1 MLGILEFATDIGH
14 DSGTSVSPDD
24 SVHASNFTGKI
35 HWVQLDVG
43 VDDNDHFISPEER
56 LPARV
61 VRLRPR
67 WWGDDRPAPSPRSRR
82 TIAGSGHA
90 TMAPASC
97 ERVTVSFSTA

>member
-1 MLGILEFATDIGH
+1 MLGILEVATDSATTRARGQP
-14 DSGTSVSPDD
+14 GLR
-24 SVHASNFTGKI
+24 VHASKFTGKI
-35 HWVQLDVG
+35 DWVQLDVG
-43 VDDNDHFISPEER
+43 TGETPFISPEEC
-56 LPARV
+56 LPPRV

>member
-1 MLGILEFATDIGH
+1 MLGILEVATDIGH
-14 DSGTSVSPDD
+14 DSGTSVSPDY

-43 VDDNDHFISPEER
+43 RATTTTCSRRGAPA
-56 LPARV
+56 ARV

-67 WWGDDRPAPSPRSRR
+67 WWGDERPAPSPRSRR